1 MIEISDKS
9 KCCGCSACVQR
20 CPKQCIIMKEDEE
33 GFLYPHVDTEICIDC
48 GLCEKVCPII
58 NQAETKEPLK
68 VYAVKNR
75 NLQKRELS
83 SSGGLFIALAEKN
96 IEKDG
101 VVFGVVFDE
110 NWEAHHVAATTLEEL
125 EPMMRSKY
133 MQSRVEN
140 TFAETEKYLK
150 EDKEVMYIGTSC
162 QIAALKLYLRKEYN
176 NLFTIDFIC
185 HGVRSPGVWRKY
197 LNETFIGKFEVTD
210 ISFREKSRTGH
221 NWQKFGFVVWGN
233 SLDDENKKLVMTS
246 DSFTKNPYMKGFLK
260 DLYLRPSCYS
270 CPAKGG
276 TSRSDLTIADFW
288 GVKRFFPSFFDLSG
302 VGLAIINTDKGE
314 SYFNCCDF
322 ESKKTTLCEAT
333 YNNPVYFSSTSK
345 PEKREFFFKHYIL
358 EEPFNLIIETCTY
371 VSPWRKVIIFIK
383 KYFGALLNR
392 IKC

>member
-83 SSGGLFIALAEKN
+83 SSGGLFIALSEKN

-185 HGVRSPGVWRKY
+185 HGVPSPGV
-197 LNETFIGKFEVTD
+197 
-210 ISFREKSRTGH
+210 
-221 NWQKFGFVVWGN
+221 
-233 SLDDENKKLVMTS
+233 
-246 DSFTKNPYMKGFLK
+246 
-260 DLYLRPSCYS
+260 
-270 CPAKGG
+270 
-276 TSRSDLTIADFW
+276 
-288 GVKRFFPSFFDLSG
+288 
-302 VGLAIINTDKGE
+302 
-314 SYFNCCDF
+314 
-322 ESKKTTLCEAT
+322 
-333 YNNPVYFSSTSK
+333 
-345 PEKREFFFKHYIL
+345 
-358 EEPFNLIIETCTY
+358 
-371 VSPWRKVIIFIK
+371 
-383 KYFGALLNR
+383 
-392 IKC
+392 